1 MSQCT
6 TLICLQSRLK
16 IGKPRFHVPFDQR
29 RNSPQAA
36 NPVVQT
42 ASYRIYFRANV
53 YYETSM
59 KETGLQLAHFCKIAA
74 SHSYSFPA
82 AFFGCGRFR
91 HLIPPHRRLALGRKK
106 TFLLF
111 RGNVLFATGKQPAYA
126 VFIFVA
132 NLTPSTE

>member
-1 MSQCT
+1 MHHVNLFTVPAENNRDSMCH
-6 TLICLQSRLK
+6 LVSRL
-16 IGKPRFHVPFDQR
+16 
-29 RNSPQAA
+29 NSPQAA

-59 KETGLQLAHFCKIAA
+59 KETGLQWAHFCKIAA

-106 TFLLF
+106 D
-111 RGNVLFATGKQPAYA
+111 
-126 VFIFVA
+126 I
-132 NLTPSTE
+132 PSFQRKCSFCDS